1 MHKGFGVVA
10 LVVAL
15 IGGTSCGAISEA
27 KKIKDVASGK
37 TAKRIEDF
45 EKRAETAKTLTY
57 TVDYEGRSKG
67 DKPEKIHIAQKPPKS
82 FYQQGDSTF
91 IDDGKTTYL
100 CTPDSNSN
108 GKIQCLESGPSGA
121 NPQGFVQALSVTGVF
136 AGLTA
141 LSIIPGITVKDT
153 NRDIAGEKTDCV
165 TIESTRKNDKGK
177 FESCVTK
184 DGILAFTDDGDGN
197 VFTMT
202 SFKRSAADSEFKLP
216 GPAVTAQDLL
226 NQSTSTTAPRATTTT
241 TEESTT
247 TTSEDTTTTTEDT
260 TTTSEG

>member
-37 TAKRIEDF
+37 TAKRIQDF
-45 EKRAETAKTLTY
+45 EKRAEAAKTLTY

-82 FYQQGDSTF
+82 VYQQGDSTF
-91 IDDGKTTYL
+91 IDDGKKTFL
-100 CTPDSNSN
+100 CTPDSNSG

-141 LSIIPGITVKDT
+141 LAIVPGITVKDT
-153 NRDIAGEKTDCV
+153 TRTIAGEKVDCV
-165 TIESTRKNDKGK
+165 TVESTRKVAKGK

-184 DGILAFTDDGDGN
+184 DGILASNDDGEGN

-216 GPAVTAQDLL
+216 GPAVSPEDLL
-226 NQSTSTTAPRATTTT
+226 NQSTSTTAPPRTTTT
-241 TEESTT
+241 T
-247 TTSEDTTTTTEDT
+247 EDTTTTTEDT
-260 TTTSEG
+260 TTTTEDTTTTTGG

>member
-1 MHKGFGVVA
+1 MHKGFGVVG

-15 IGGTSCGAISEA
+15 VGGTSCGAISEA

-37 TAKRIEDF
+37 TAKRIQDF
-45 EKRAETAKTLTY
+45 EKRAEAAKALTY

-82 FYQQGDSTF
+82 VYQQGDSTF
-91 IDDGKTTYL
+91 VDDGKTTFV
-100 CTPDSNSN
+100 CTPDSNSG

-141 LSIIPGITVKDT
+141 LAIIPGISVKDT
-153 NRDIAGEKTDCV
+153 NRDIAGEKVDCV
-165 TIESTRKNDKGK
+165 TIESTRKDAKGK

-202 SFKRSAADSEFKLP
+202 SFKRSASDGDFKLP
-216 GPAVTAQDLL
+216 GPAVTSQDLL
-226 NQSTSTTAPRATTTT
+226 NQSSSTTTARSTTTT

-247 TTSEDTTTTTEDT
+247 TTTSEDTTTTT
-260 TTTSEG
+260 